1 MQTVL
6 IIEDYELNARLV
18 EDLLRSGDEPL
29 NVISAYN
36 AEIGLELAHQ
46 HKPDLILMDLRI
58 PGPGVDGWTATRII
72 RRDPELQR
80 IPIVAMTAEIKAAD
94 RLRAFEAGCDAYI
107 TKPFDVFELQACVHE
122 LLHVN
127 A

>member
-1 MQTVL
+1 
-6 IIEDYELNARLV
+6 
-18 EDLLRSGDEPL
+18 
-29 NVISAYN
+29 
-36 AEIGLELAHQ
+36 
-46 HKPDLILMDLRI
+46 MDLRI